1 MKKNTNFLTK
11 NKNYVYLLFTIGK
24 SSKYLT
30 GSEIKTSF
38 VKIQKV
44 KTEQQTYEMIN
55 YLNPY
60 PLDRYGICLFDWN
73 TITKDTKQQINTL
86 EILKKYFNLDWTEEF
101 DKENITGDKKL
112 YITFEKSFK
121 KEIIIKNIKE
131 PDIVIKIKKN
141 IFLMIGNLTIISG
154 REEKK
159 FRLYSKGHFIYYLA
173 PDLYK
178 KINTLDKFYYN
189 PPRYLDV
196 KLEDKS
202 DQTLL
207 SIRQRMVN
215 LNKQKNKNKIIL
227 NNLQS
232 NDEMTNLYWQMDAI
246 YTNNKSYAFQLNIRG
261 LLLYIAGEIE
271 LEKKQGRIHNSRIS
285 TILENLSINFL
296 SMFPFLQFYTE
307 FRHEF
312 TKNKETTLEYKYFEV
327 KLMKEITKRLEIHL
341 GSSDINFLEY
351 YVSKIY
357 CKYIL
362 YHLIYLIDQRILSNN
377 NELINMIKIYQINN
391 LKFLTSYLNKEKK
404 MLEKHY
410 NYLQTDPTSNEII
423 VNTKSFIDNFL
434 EINKF
439 FYQE

>member
-24 SSKYLT
+24 SPKYLT

-101 DKENITGDKKL
+101 DKENVTGSKKL
-112 YITFEKSFK
+112 YITFEKSSK

-131 PDIVIKIKKN
+131 PDTVIKIKKN

-159 FRLYSKGHFIYYLA
+159 FRLYSKGHFIYYL
-173 PDLYK
+173 PPYLYK
-178 KINTLDKFYYN
+178 KINILDKFYYD

-202 DQTLL
+202 GQTLL
-207 SIRQRMVN
+207 SIEQRMFN
-215 LNKQKNKNKIIL
+215 LNKQKNKNEIIL

-232 NDEMTNLYWQMDAI
+232 NDEITNLYWQIDAI

-271 LEKKQGRIHNSRIS
+271 LEKKEGRINNSRIS
-285 TILENLSINFL
+285 IILENLSINFL

-312 TKNKETTLEYKYFEV
+312 TKNKDILLEYKYFEV

-423 VNTKSFIDNFL
+423 VNTKTFIDNFL
-434 EINKF
+434 EINK
-439 FYQE
+439 Y